1 MKRTFRGPR
10 WFSTGGVLFW
20 GVGLILAAGLSPAA
34 TESVFRSE
42 TGRIRG
48 FDPALVMDV
57 PSVQAIGRI
66 YEGLVQYA
74 YLERPYR
81 VEPLLAESLPT
92 VSPDGL
98 EYVFHIRQGI
108 RFQDDP
114 CFTNTAGRGR
124 ELTAGDFIYSLKRVA
139 DIKVGSSGYWTLR
152 GHIVGLDEYRTA
164 SAGVARNEDAPV
176 EGLQALDPHTLR
188 IRLTAPFPALL
199 WMLAMNYAYAVPRE
213 AVEYYGAEFV
223 NHPVGTGPY
232 ILKEWVQNYK
242 LEFVRNPA
250 WRATGRVDRYPSVGE
265 TGDAA
270 AGLLRDAGKPLPLV
284 DRIEQYVVG
293 DPSTQWLLFL
303 AGRFDVSGISR
314 DNWDAVITLDRALTA
329 DLAGRGITMD
339 AVPALD
345 VSYIGYN
352 MEDPVLGTNRC
363 LRQAMQCAFD
373 RDQWVRFQNGRVVP
387 AQGPVPPAI
396 RPAEAGANPFPFD
409 LARAKALMAQAGYP
423 DGRDPRTGRRLE
435 LTLELGSGASDTR
448 ETAEVLASFME
459 RIGIVV
465 RPSINNW
472 PTLLRKLD
480 RKQAQMF
487 MLNWMADY
495 PDPENFLQL
504 FYGPNE
510 TPGAN
515 RANYHN
521 AEFDRLY
528 QQAAR
533 LPDGPDRRA
542 LYARLESIVM
552 QDCPWMFLHHSLSF
566 SLRQPWLKNYKPHD
580 FPYGMAKYYRVD
592 RP

>member
-1 MKRTFRGPR
+1 MKRLPLEPR
-10 WFSTGGVLFW
+10 WFTTGGVRSFAGALA
-20 GVGLILAAGLSPAA
+20 LAAGLAQAA
-34 TESVFRSE
+34 TESVFRNE

-57 PSVQAIGRI
+57 PSVQAISRI

-92 VSPDGL
+92 VSSNGL
-98 EYVFHIRQGI
+98 DYTFRIRQGI
-108 RFQDDP
+108 RFQDDA

-124 ELTAGDFIYSLKRVA
+124 ELTASDFVYSLKRIA
-139 DIKVGSSGYWTLR
+139 DLKVGSSGYWTLR
-152 GHIVGLDEYRTA
+152 GHIAGLDDYRAA
-164 SAGVARNEDAPV
+164 SADAARNVAVPV
-176 EGLQALDPHTLR
+176 EGLQVRDPYTLR

-199 WMLAMNYAYAVPRE
+199 WMLAMNYAYAVPHE

-232 ILKEWVQNYK
+232 ILKAWIQNYK
-242 LEFVRNPA
+242 LEFARNPA
-250 WRATGRVDRYPSVGE
+250 WKTMGRVDRYPATGE
-265 TGDAA
+265 ARDAA
-270 AGLLRDAGKPLPLV
+270 AGLLRDAGQPIPFI

-303 AGRFDVSGISR
+303 AGRFDVSTISR
-314 DNWDAVITLDRALTA
+314 DNWDAVVTLDRTLTA
-329 DLAGRGITMD
+329 DLAGRGIVME

-352 MEDPVLGTNRC
+352 MEDPVLGTNRF
-363 LRQAMQCAFD
+363 LRQAMQAAFD
-373 RDQWVRFQNGRVVP
+373 REQWVRFQNARVVS
-387 AQGPVPPAI
+387 ANGPVPPAI
-396 RPAEAGANPFPFD
+396 RPPETGPNPFPFD
-409 LARAKALMAQAGYP
+409 LARARALLAQAGYP

-448 ETAEVLASFME
+448 ERAEVLASFME

-465 RPSINNW
+465 RPSVNNW
-472 PTLLRKLD
+472 PTLLKKLD

-521 AEFDRLY
+521 ADFDRLY
-528 QQAAR
+528 GQAAR
-533 LPDGPDRRA
+533 LPDGAERRA
-542 LYARLESIVM
+542 LYARMEGLVM
-552 QDCPWMFLHHSLSF
+552 QDCPWMFLHHSMSF

-580 FPYGMAKYYRVD
+580 FPYGMAKYYRIE